1 MSDNL
6 FKVEQHDNNQNNN
19 DAKKSKEIK
28 RIDKI
33 KEFNVDVTQT
43 YFVFGVKD
51 HMTFHLQ
58 QFYFKNQSYHLILFQ
73 FNSIKKYHLNTSF
86 LQVSNFLYADVV
98 Y

>member
-51 HMTFHLQ
+51 HMTFHL
-58 QFYFKNQSYHLILFQ
+58 
-73 FNSIKKYHLNTSF
+73 
-86 LQVSNFLYADVV
+86 
-98 Y
+98 